1 MYCKQTFA
9 IIKDETVKN
18 DMVCS
23 NYETAN
29 QLARQLYGSDA
40 FAVDSTQYPV
50 SEGDY
55 YKDGVFYFKDGETVI
70 PRNPTSEEQ
79 VLELQKQN
87 ETLTECIL
95 EMSEIVYGDDT
106 TA

>member
-40 FAVDSTQYPV
+40 FAVDSTQYPI
-50 SEGDY
+50 GIGYRFKNNHFY
-55 YKDGVFYFKDGETVI
+55 YEDGVTLV
-70 PRNPTSEEQ
+70 PRTPTNEEAIASLQSENKE
-79 VLELQKQN
+79 
-87 ETLTECIL
+87 LTECIL
-95 EMSEIVYGDDT
+95 EMSQVVYG
-106 TA
+106 